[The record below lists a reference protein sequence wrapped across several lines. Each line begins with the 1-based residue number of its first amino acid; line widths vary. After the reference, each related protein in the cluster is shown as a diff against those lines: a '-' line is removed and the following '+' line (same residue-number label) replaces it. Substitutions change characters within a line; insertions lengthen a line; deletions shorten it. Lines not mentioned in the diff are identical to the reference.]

1 MYIAEIS
8 DQKSWDEFV
17 TRLSLNTFLHTSGWI
32 DFNTK
37 QGYKFWRLG
46 LYNNGELVSIALIL
60 KIEAKRGRFL
70 FCPHGPQ
77 SLKFSGASTDTEKVA
92 ELNIFVDY
100 LRALAKKED
109 CSFVRFQP
117 IVAKTP
123 QNQEIFK
130 AAGFRLAPIHM
141 HTELS
146 TVLDIKK
153 SEDQM
158 LLGMRKTTRQM
169 VKKGMS
175 LIQKNQVKV
184 EFYDAI
190 SDDLYNVYESTG
202 RRGGFVIYSKK
213 YLQNEFDSFYPAGQ
227 ASLYAVKYQGQILS
241 WGMVIFAGKR
251 AFYHQGA
258 NILNKDIPA
267 SYICQWTGITKAREY
282 GCESYDF
289 WGVAPL
295 DTPSHPWKNISM
307 FKRGF
312 GGRDVELLHA
322 QDLVLSWKYWLNW
335 AVETIRAKRRG
346 FA

>member
-1 MYIAEIS
+1 MHVAEIF
-8 DQKSWDEFV
+8 DKKTWDDFV
-17 TRLSLNTFLHTSGWI
+17 TRLDLNTFLHTSGWSE
-32 DFNTK
+32 FNTK
-37 QGYKFWRLG
+37 QGYKSWKLG
-46 LYNNGELVSIALIL
+46 LFEAEKLVSVALIM

-77 SLKFSGASTDTEKVA
+77 SIRFSGNASDQEKVS

-100 LRALAKKED
+100 LKVLAKKEK
-109 CSFVRFQP
+109 CSFIRIQP
-117 IVAKTP
+117 IIQKSQ
-123 QNQEIFK
+123 QNQNIFS

-146 TVLDIKK
+146 TVLDINR
-153 SEDQM
+153 SEEGI
-158 LLGMRKTTRQM
+158 LSGMRKTTRQM
-169 VKKGMS
+169 VKKGLC
-175 LIQKNQVKV
+175 LIEKNQVKV
-184 EFYDAI
+184 EFYDSV
-190 SDDLYNVYESTG
+190 SDDLYDVYESTG

-213 YLQNEFDSFYPAGQ
+213 YLQNEFESFYPGGN

-267 SYICQWTGITKAREY
+267 SYICQWTGITKAREH
-282 GCESYDF
+282 GCQTYDF

-295 DTPSHPWKNISM
+295 NSPNHPWANISL

-312 GGRDVELLHA
+312 GGQDVELLHA
-322 QDLVLSWKYWLNW
+322 QDMVLSWKYWLNW
-335 AVETIRAKRRG
+335 GVEKIRAKRRG